1 MDRGILYVHALV
13 IGCLLA
19 VGLGTVL
26 SEGRE
31 GGGTSVVATTPTT
44 VRVRPAPGQAFVS
57 GTAQHVVAD
66 DAQAPP
72 VPSPFTL
79 TAVDRGVGKATIE
92 NALVGGKRTT
102 IAWGGGTP
110 LPLSAPGGGIEL
122 SGATV
127 EVDGT
132 GITWKLS
139 GTARHLLPGEYQ
151 AGAPVATGASGLA
164 SPKDGVV
171 FTADDRTIVNTAG
184 GEVVIKLPAQ
194 RLDITGPG
202 NVAAAGTFTVVDP
215 DATRQAT
222 SIQFGMGPYQAA
234 LDPSSGT
241 LQVSAVL
248 QGPLKV
254 T

>member
-1 MDRGILYVHALV
+1 MDGGLLYVHALV

-19 VGLGTVL
+19 IGFGTVL
-26 SEGRE
+26 SESRE
-31 GGGTSVVATTPTT
+31 AGGSVVSTTPTT
-44 VRVRPAPGQAFVS
+44 VRIRPAPGQAFLT

-102 IAWGGGTP
+102 IFWSGGTP
-110 LPLSAPGGGIEL
+110 LPLSATGGGIEL

-127 EVDGT
+127 EVDPA
-132 GITWKLS
+132 GITWKLA
-139 GTARHLLPGEYQ
+139 GTARRLLPGEYS
-151 AGAPVATGASGLA
+151 AGAPVAVGAASGLA
-164 SPKDGVV
+164 SAKEGVT
-171 FTADDRTIVNTAG
+171 FTADTRTIVNTTG
-184 GEVVIKLPAQ
+184 DVVIKLPAQ

-202 NVAAAGTFTVVDP
+202 SVAAAGTLTVVQP
-215 DATRQAT
+215 DATRPAT
-222 SIQFGMGPYQAA
+222 SVEFGPGPYQAA
-234 LDPSSGT
+234 LDASSGS
-241 LQVSAVL
+241 LQLDAVL